1 MAEKKGI
8 IGEFKEFAV
17 QGNAIDLAIGV
28 VIGGAFSAIVN
39 SIVNDILMPIV
50 GRLLG
55 GADFTNLFVALD
67 GGSYATLAAAQEAGA
82 PTINYG
88 LFINALIVFIIVAWV
103 LFLIVKALNK
113 LRKAEPEAEPTEKEC
128 PFCKTQIP
136 VAATRCPNCTSPL
149 DA

>member
-1 MAEKKGI
+1 MSNKKGI

-28 VIGGAFSAIVN
+28 VIGGAFGTIVK
-39 SIVNDILMPIV
+39 SIVDDVLMPIV
-50 GRLLG
+50 GRVLG
-55 GADFTNLFVALD
+55 NADFSNFFVPLD
-67 GGSYATLAAAQEAGA
+67 GNTYETLAAAQAAGA
-82 PTINYG
+82 PTVNYG
-88 LFINALIVFIIVAWV
+88 LFINALIAFTIIAWV

-136 VAATRCPNCTSPL
+136 VAATRCPNCTSEL
-149 DA
+149 